1 MNEWIK
7 GPEYEK
13 KVQEKE
19 NFLAVEN
26 KPKIR
31 YLEERKKRGK
41 NRGRYPAAST

>member
-1 MNEWIK
+1 MDQRTWIW
-7 GPEYEK
+7 K